1 MNTYSTTL
9 RVRTDAGFYG
19 NPDVDDGVIDSI
31 REQAYGIV
39 LGIIA
44 GKYDISNMRAGN
56 SLIVDSPAILIL
68 ERAEI
73 LIASGTLLNQEF

>member
-9 RVRTDAGFYG
+9 RIRTDAGFYG
-19 NPDVDDGVIDSI
+19 NPNIDDGVIDSI
-31 REQAYGIV
+31 REQSYGTV

-44 GKYDISNMRAGN
+44 GKYDITNMKSGN

-73 LIASGTLLNQEF
+73 LIAS